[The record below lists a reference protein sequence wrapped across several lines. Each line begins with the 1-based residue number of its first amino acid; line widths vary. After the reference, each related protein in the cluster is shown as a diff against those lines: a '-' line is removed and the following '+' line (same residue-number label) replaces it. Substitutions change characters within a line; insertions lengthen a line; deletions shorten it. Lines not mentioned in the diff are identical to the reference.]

1 MEDIKGVWV
10 FHGEGGRF
18 SSGVFT
24 DKSKAESWIGQHQLS
39 GVLTL
44 YPLNTGIYDWSL
56 ENGYFEA
63 KKEEQFKPVFIQ
75 QFTSGSQEHYH
86 FENGKLD

>member
-1 MEDIKGVWV
+1 MEDITGVWV
-10 FHGEGGRF
+10 FHGEGGRC

-24 DKSKAESWIGQHQLS
+24 DKSKAESWISQHQLS

-44 YPLNTGIYDWSL
+44 YPLDIGIYDWSL
-56 ENGYFEA
+56 ENGYFEI
-63 KKEEQFKPVFIQ
+63 KKEEQSKPSFIQ